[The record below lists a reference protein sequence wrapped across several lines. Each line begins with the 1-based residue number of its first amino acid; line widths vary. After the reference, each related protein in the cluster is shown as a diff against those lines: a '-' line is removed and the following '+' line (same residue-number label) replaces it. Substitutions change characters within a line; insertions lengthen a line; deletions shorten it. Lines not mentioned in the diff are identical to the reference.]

1 MNKITKELM
10 DEELGNLI
18 ACYSEKKKE
27 KACNSICPFKLPTAS
42 NW

>member
-18 ACYSEKKKE
+18 ACYSEKKKR
-27 KACNSICPFKLPTAS
+27 KSLQLYLPV
-42 NW
+42 